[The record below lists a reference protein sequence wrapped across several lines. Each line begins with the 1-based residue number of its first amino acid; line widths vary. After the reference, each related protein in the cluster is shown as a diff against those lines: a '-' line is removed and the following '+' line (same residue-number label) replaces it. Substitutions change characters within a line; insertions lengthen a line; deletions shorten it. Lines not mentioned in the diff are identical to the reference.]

1 MGTNNQIG
9 NVLLIGN
16 SGVGKST
23 LINAVLGKDAAV
35 TGWGTEGTTKELK
48 IYGDENDPFRVIDTI
63 GFEPSYFKEERAVR
77 AVRKWA
83 KESAKKGNENT
94 QINVI
99 WFCIS
104 GTSRKLFDKT
114 IKALVR
120 ATSFYKTVP
129 VVAVITKSYSLPER
143 EENIEL
149 VKKAFSEQKR
159 QINLKGIV
167 PVVALAYKINDEIT
181 VQPNGITE
189 LIDATN
195 SLMPEGFREAANDL
209 AEYKLNR
216 KRAFAQSVV
225 GVSVAGGATVGA
237 IPIPFPDALLLTP
250 IETAE
255 VNSLASIYGINKSDK
270 GKRFLNSII
279 EVGTVSAGAKQI
291 INLIKAIPGLNVA
304 GAVLNAVIAGV
315 ICGALGEAA
324 IYAFEQVYLGNKT
337 LDDIDWLKKI
347 TESKMLDKVNKILEL
362 LPEIINKN
370 MTIEEIIN
378 AISSLFIKPEKKRKK
393 AK

>member
-1 MGTNNQIG
+1 MGVNNQIG

-23 LINAVLGKDAAV
+23 LINAVLGEDAAV

-63 GFEPSYFKEERAVR
+63 GFEPSYLKEERAVR

-120 ATSFYKTVP
+120 ATSFYKSVP

-143 EENIEL
+143 EENIQL
-149 VKKAFSEQKR
+149 VKKAFSEQR
-159 QINLKGIV
+159 RPINLKGIV

-181 VQPNGITE
+181 VQPDGITE

-209 AEYKLNR
+209 AVYKLNR
-216 KRAFAQSVV
+216 KRSFAQSVV
-225 GVSVAGGATVGA
+225 GLSVAGGAAVGA
-237 IPIPFPDALLLTP
+237 IPIPFPDALILTP

-255 VNSLASIYGINKSDK
+255 VNGLASIYGISKSDK
-270 GKRFLNSII
+270 GKHFLNSII

-291 INLIKAIPGLNVA
+291 IN
-304 GAVLNAVIAGV
+304 
-315 ICGALGEAA
+315 
-324 IYAFEQVYLGNKT
+324 
-337 LDDIDWLKKI
+337 
-347 TESKMLDKVNKILEL
+347 
-362 LPEIINKN
+362 
-370 MTIEEIIN
+370 
-378 AISSLFIKPEKKRKK
+378 
-393 AK
+393 